1 MSNKRIAL
9 VRIYL
14 NKMRLECKA
23 ALPQE
28 MLYPNSIFSTKLK
41 LLRIYMLK
49 SQDDVEQTHNA
60 EKIFKYEESAFLLD
74 HEESNIIRS
83 RIWSLLMGNC
93 LSNMLA

>member
-28 MLYPNSIFSTKLK
+28 MHVSKQHIFHETEAFTNLYA
-41 LLRIYMLK
+41 
-49 SQDDVEQTHNA
+49 Q
-60 EKIFKYEESAFLLD
+60 ES
-74 HEESNIIRS
+74 R
-83 RIWSLLMGNC
+83 
-93 LSNMLA
+93 